1 MPNVGDI
8 FLSTVFP
15 ENVMGTC
22 ERWAQTRLCNKYEQ
36 KYQAEN
42 QNNTNKWGFYFDSSI
57 SKGIKEF

>member
-42 QNNTNKWGFYFDSSI
+42 QNNTNK
-57 SKGIKEF
+57 